1 MERIGEVTAVHGEWL
16 EITFCRPS
24 DCEKCQACHGGQ
36 KQTKL
41 MVKGSAKVGDGAIVD
56 MPANMVMRA
65 SATAYLIPLAGLMGG
80 LFIGAALFPQAQDV
94 AGLIGAVIGLGAA
107 MCIVKCTEKFR
118 RNKPEWQPQLKEI
131 IEAAQNKE

>member
-1 MERIGEVTAVHGEWL
+1 MERIGEVTAVRSEWL

-41 MVKGSAKVGDGAIVD
+41 MVKGTAKVGDGAIVD

-94 AGLIGAVIGLGAA
+94 AGLIGAVVGLGAA
-107 MCIVKCTEKFR
+107 LAIVKGTEKFR

-131 IEAAQNKE
+131 IEAVQNKE